1 MITQDDQ
8 IIFRCRKNYQKNFN
22 KDSIN
27 RYANTYEFCNKD
39 INRSFLLLKKRIYPY
54 EYIDSWERFY
64 ETSLPDKEAFYS
76 SLNMEGILSV
86 DYRHAKRVYKEF
98 KLENVGDYHDL
109 YIQSDTLLLT
119 DVFENFRNKC
129 IETYELD
136 PDHLLSAPR
145 SEWQACLKK
154 TGLKLQLLTH
164 IDMSLIFEKVIRGGM
179 CHAIHR
185 YAKPSNK

>member
-1 MITQDDQ
+1 M
-8 IIFRCRKNYQKNFN
+8 NFVI
-22 KDSIN
+22 KILIDL
-27 RYANTYEFCNKD
+27 
-39 INRSFLLLKKRIYPY
+39 FLLLKKRIYPY

-136 PDHLLSAPR
+136 SDHLLSAPR
-145 SEWQACLKK
+145 IK

-164 IDMSLIFEKVIRGGM
+164 IGMSLIFEKGIRGGM

-185 YAKPSNK
+185 YAEPSNK

>member
-136 PDHLLSAPR
+136 SDHLLSAPR
-145 SEWQACLKK
+145 IK

-164 IDMSLIFEKVIRGGM
+164 IGMSLIFEKGIRGGM

-185 YAKPSNK
+185 YAEPSNK